1 MVTSLKRYQAC
12 TAALSSPSPAAGQ
25 RPPLRLCRRFL
36 DTHRQVSVG
45 SLFLSTWSLCPRFCL
60 CPSRVYFLFLCQ
72 VWQLY
77 SGVNGHLLQQDLCH
91 MHTQN
96 PRSCG
101 GPLPTHTS
109 TGDAQTQFYLS
120 LCGIPGSWCAP
131 GLFEPSE
138 HLCWEWG
145 LILKVNLPLLPSYWG
160 FSFALGCGASSHSH
174 SSAYHV
180 TVFFFFFFTLYV

>member
-1 MVTSLKRYQAC
+1 
-12 TAALSSPSPAAGQ
+12 
-25 RPPLRLCRRFL
+25 
-36 DTHRQVSVG
+36 
-45 SLFLSTWSLCPRFCL
+45 
-60 CPSRVYFLFLCQ
+60 
-72 VWQLY
+72 
-77 SGVNGHLLQQDLCH
+77 

-109 TGDAQTQFYLS
+109 TGDAQTQFCLS

-180 TVFFFFFFTLYV
+180 TVFFFFFYLVRVISSHGHCSWPFLPSFAPTHQNQKGIWTPVAQSWLSPLLAEISVSTGSCGPGWDPRLRAAPKPLECCGCSKLVVFPTFLFPCSPTT